1 MSADIVKI
9 KWSALD
15 RAKYIQELRENTFD
29 LLIIGGG
36 ITGAGIFR
44 DITMRN
50 FFQNKNLKIALVER
64 YDFAYGT
71 SNRSTKLAHGGI
83 RYLAQGEFNLVK
95 ESENERDWLRNNI
108 QNLVRPQAFI
118 YAAYKKQESKS
129 TIKLGL
135 SIYDKL
141 ADYHNYKNYQWLSH
155 EELAEIEPQLNLD
168 TTVGKGAGIYYDTNI
183 NDARLTL
190 ETIKEGV
197 YYGGL
202 AVNYIKVLSLIKN
215 ESHKIIGVKV
225 VDLLKNN
232 EFEIKSKKIVNATGV
247 WVDNFLENR
256 KEKLI
261 RPTKGVHIVVPKE
274 NVGCNNAVI
283 VRSIDD
289 NRHFFCIPRG
299 NFILIG
305 TTDTDYNG
313 SYDEVYCTQEDSDYM
328 TRSVKYYFP
337 NAKLDNDQI
346 ISAYAG
352 LRPLVREEGKS
363 ESEVSRKHIILQ
375 SKDGLVTITG
385 GKLTIFR
392 KMAEELIQKLIN
404 EGEFDL
410 KFEEDFT
417 KKSYLIGYN
426 HDDWE
431 KEKAKYNLDI
441 DILEHLYLEYG
452 KGINEIMEVI
462 KNNPSLKDR
471 IIHGRPFIL
480 AEFQYIIEHEFAP
493 KLIDVLYRRSE
504 VWMLIHPRYQQEIAE
519 KVANLMAKYYN
530 WSDEEKQK
538 EVQEYLDEIY
548 KNSFF
553 YKKE

>member
-452 KGINEIMEVI
+452 KGINEIMEII